1 MDVISLLQQAVRYL
15 ISFALIFIA
24 LYLGETL
31 QQMLGVSIP
40 GSIFGMLILF
50 AAMASGLLPVKW
62 VQPGAS
68 AFIRYM
74 ILLFVPISVGLV
86 NHLDLL
92 RDNALAII
100 AGVLGGSL
108 LVLVS
113 LSLMLEKIL
122 TKGDK

>member
-1 MDVISLLQQAVRYL
+1 MIQQLLRY
-15 ISFALIFIA
+15 IVSFALIFVA
-24 LYLGETL
+24 LFLGKL
-31 QQMLGVSIP
+31 IQAALGVSIP

-50 AAMASGLLPVKW
+50 TAMASGLLSVKW

-92 RDNALAII
+92 ADNALAIV
-100 AGVLGGSL
+100 AGVIGGSL
-108 LVLVS
+108 LVLMT
-113 LSLMLEKIL
+113 LSLLLQKIL